1 MRLHIPLAATL
12 CAIFLTLPFGLA
24 AQNTAKQESRR
35 AQLEK
40 EIAQIEKQL
49 KENSRKSSNAL
60 NSLSLVRKKV
70 SNRKALVAESDR
82 QIKALDDSIASR
94 GRKAAMLQARLDT
107 FTLYYNRLVHNAYK
121 NRDARVWYMYL
132 LSSESLSQAVN
143 RYSYLRSLSST
154 MNTQATRIQQAR
166 TQLSAEMDSLG
177 VLRANAA
184 MVRESR
190 ARDLD
195 NLRKEERQGDKLVAE
210 LKKDKKRYQSQLN
223 TKKKQVEALNKEI
236 ERIIAQA
243 MAEAKKAQKSSGGS
257 SKTASRP
264 IDYKLSGQFESNK
277 GKLPWPADGPVV
289 EKFGRHNHPIYTN
302 IVMPANNGI
311 DIGLSAGDP
320 VLAVFDGEVRKVIVM
335 PGYNKCV
342 LVQHGGY
349 FSFYCKL
356 GDVSVKAGDKV
367 KTGGRIGTVASI
379 GNQTQLH
386 FEVWKETTPQNP
398 ESWLRPR

>member
-1 MRLHIPLAATL
+1 
-12 CAIFLTLPFGLA
+12 
-24 AQNTAKQESRR
+24 
-35 AQLEK
+35 
-40 EIAQIEKQL
+40 
-49 KENSRKSSNAL
+49 
-60 NSLSLVRKKV
+60 
-70 SNRKALVAESDR
+70 
-82 QIKALDDSIASR
+82 
-94 GRKAAMLQARLDT
+94 
-107 FTLYYNRLVHNAYK
+107 
-121 NRDARVWYMYL
+121 
-132 LSSESLSQAVN
+132 
-143 RYSYLRSLSST
+143 
-154 MNTQATRIQQAR
+154 
-166 TQLSAEMDSLG
+166 
-177 VLRANAA
+177 
-184 MVRESR
+184 
-190 ARDLD
+190 
-195 NLRKEERQGDKLVAE
+195 
-210 LKKDKKRYQSQLN
+210 
-223 TKKKQVEALNKEI
+223 
-236 ERIIAQA
+236 